1 MEVIHKIVQ
10 QGTLLPF
17 HQPLISSFN
26 RELAFF
32 LPKFVAPWV
41 PGTEPPI
48 QRTLAII
55 RPGALQGHKDEIVE
69 KISEAG
75 FQIAFQK
82 ELQLSKEQ
90 AEEFYKEHEG
100 KDYYDSLTTHMARY
114 TYTILFIEGL
124 YIHHYAIYRTARC
137 MYIYFLTSQKL

>member
-1 MEVIHKIVQ
+1 MVV
-10 QGTLLPF
+10 TLLTVLQGNSDISP
-17 HQPLISSFN
+17 HQPLVPTAH

-32 LPKFVAPWV
+32 LPKFVVPWV

-55 RPGALQGHKDEIVE
+55 RPGALQGHKEEIVK

-82 ELQLSKEQ
+82 ELQLTKEQ

-100 KDYYDSLTTHMARY
+100 KDYFDSLTTHMAR
-114 TYTILFIEGL
+114 
-124 YIHHYAIYRTARC
+124 
-137 MYIYFLTSQKL
+137 

>member
-1 MEVIHKIVQ
+1 MLSTVVTLQIAQ
-10 QGTLLPF
+10 QGCVLPF
-17 HQPLISSFN
+17 SHQLLVVFFN

-32 LPKFVAPWV
+32 LPKYVVPWV

-55 RPGALQGHKDEIVE
+55 RPGALQDHKDDIVK

-82 ELQLSKEQ
+82 ELQLTKEQ

-100 KDYYDSLTTHMARY
+100 KDYYDSLTSHMAR
-114 TYTILFIEGL
+114 
-124 YIHHYAIYRTARC
+124 
-137 MYIYFLTSQKL
+137 

>member
-1 MEVIHKIVQ
+1 M
-10 QGTLLPF
+10 F
-17 HQPLISSFN
+17 

-32 LPKFVAPWV
+32 LPKYVVPWV

-55 RPGALQGHKDEIVE
+55 RPNALETHKDAIME

-75 FQIAFQK
+75 FQVAFQK

-100 KDYYDSLTTHMARY
+100 KDYYDSLTSHMAR
-114 TYTILFIEGL
+114 
-124 YIHHYAIYRTARC
+124 
-137 MYIYFLTSQKL
+137 

>member
-1 MEVIHKIVQ
+1 MEVILQTVQ
-10 QGTLLPF
+10 RGSASPSLHHSLL
-17 HQPLISSFN
+17 LFN

-32 LPKFVAPWV
+32 LPKFVVPWV

-55 RPGALQGHKDEIVE
+55 RPGALQGHKEEIVE
-69 KISEAG
+69 KISQAG

-82 ELQLSKEQ
+82 ELQLTKEQ

-100 KDYYDSLTTHMARY
+100 KDYYDSLTSHMARY
-114 TYTILFIEGL
+114 IILHYSWHKWQGM
-124 YIHHYAIYRTARC
+124 YYMNYAIYRMIMYHVTA
-137 MYIYFLTSQKL
+137 

>member
-1 MEVIHKIVQ
+1 MEVIHRTAQ
-10 QGTLLPF
+10 QGSVLST
-17 HQPLISSFN
+17 HNQPLPLLFN

-32 LPKFVAPWV
+32 LPKFVVPWV

-55 RPGALQGHKDEIVE
+55 RPGALQGHKEEIVE

-82 ELQLSKEQ
+82 ELQLTKEQ

-100 KDYYDSLTTHMARY
+100 KDYYDSLTSHMARY
-114 TYTILFIEGL
+114 ST
-124 YIHHYAIYRTARC
+124 
-137 MYIYFLTSQKL
+137 IYFVPRNKQHVVYTCGKECKHIYHSTVVQ

>member
-1 MEVIHKIVQ
+1 MEAIHRTVQ
-10 QGTLLPF
+10 QGNTLPS
-17 HQPLISSFN
+17 HQPLTSLFN

-32 LPKFVAPWV
+32 LPKFVVPWV

-55 RPGALQGHKDEIVE
+55 RPGALQGHKEEIVE

-114 TYTILFIEGL
+114 
-124 YIHHYAIYRTARC
+124 
-137 MYIYFLTSQKL
+137 

>member
-1 MEVIHKIVQ
+1 M
-10 QGTLLPF
+10 TPSLLRTRP
-17 HQPLISSFN
+17 PLASLFN

-32 LPKFVAPWV
+32 LPKFVVPWV
-41 PGTEPPI
+41 PGTEPPL

-55 RPGALQGHKDEIVE
+55 RPGALQDHKEEIVD

-82 ELQLSKEQ
+82 ELQLTKEQ

-114 TYTILFIEGL
+114 AL
-124 YIHHYAIYRTARC
+124 HY
-137 MYIYFLTSQKL
+137 L